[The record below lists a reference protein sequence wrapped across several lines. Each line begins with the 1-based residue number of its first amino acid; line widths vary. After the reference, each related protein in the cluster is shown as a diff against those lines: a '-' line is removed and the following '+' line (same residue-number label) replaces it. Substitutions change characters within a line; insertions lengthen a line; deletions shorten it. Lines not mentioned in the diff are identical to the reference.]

1 MRFPDLVDSGLLD
14 AWRTSII
21 DDGPVRECLNR
32 VGKRI
37 EFVPKNMV
45 LNRED
50 CRLEFSFRYI
60 ARMLTWSRLLEKTFW
75 LTGVHAALYFTTLL
89 VLLGWCLAG
98 TLASLFWA
106 LGWGQL
112 PVSAVWAWT
121 ALGVWVGGQA
131 LGYELV
137 RAAVL
142 SHAATTARGEIRPVD
157 GLWRLP
163 RVVMAIPV
171 ATVAYSAGC
180 LAALRVKRVVWRK
193 VAYEI
198 ETGHNIKMV
207 DYAPFA
213 SESQSAFEHH
223 SI

>member
-1 MRFPDLVDSGLLD
+1 
-14 AWRTSII
+14 
-21 DDGPVRECLNR
+21 
-32 VGKRI
+32 
-37 EFVPKNMV
+37 
-45 LNRED
+45 
-50 CRLEFSFRYI
+50 
-60 ARMLTWSRLLEKTFW
+60 
-75 LTGVHAALYFTTLL
+75 
-89 VLLGWCLAG
+89 
-98 TLASLFWA
+98 
-106 LGWGQL
+106 
-112 PVSAVWAWT
+112 
-121 ALGVWVGGQA
+121 LGVWVGGQA